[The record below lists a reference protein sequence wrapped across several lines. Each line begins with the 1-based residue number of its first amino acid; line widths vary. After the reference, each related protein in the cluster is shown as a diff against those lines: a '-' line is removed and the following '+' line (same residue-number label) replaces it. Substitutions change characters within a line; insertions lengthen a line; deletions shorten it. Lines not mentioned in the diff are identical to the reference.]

1 MKRHWF
7 YILVSLAGGD
17 RHGSEIARDVLDLTG
32 GGLRLWPATLY
43 GSLEELREAGWIE
56 ELDDPS
62 ERPEGES
69 ERKRI
74 YRVTAV
80 GRRELEAEARR
91 LEAEAAMARGRLV
104 GGAG

>member
-17 RHGSEIARDVLDLTG
+17 RHGSDIARDVLTLTDG
-32 GGLRLWPATLY
+32 SLRLWPATLY

-56 ELDDPS
+56 ELDDAS
-62 ERPEGES
+62 DRPEGES

-74 YRVTAV
+74 YRVTGI
-80 GRRELEAEARR
+80 GRKELEGEAHR
-91 LEAEAAMARGRLV
+91 LEGEAAMARERLL
-104 GGAG
+104 GEAG

>member
-17 RHGSEIARDVLDLTG
+17 RHGSEIARDVLDLTA

-43 GSLEELREAGWIE
+43 GSLEELREAAWIE

-74 YRVTAV
+74 YRVTAL

-91 LEAEAAMARGRLV
+91 LEEEAAMARGRLL
-104 GGAG
+104 GEAG

>member
-7 YILVSLAGGD
+7 YTLVSLAGGD

-32 GGLRLWPATLY
+32 GELRLWPATLY
-43 GSLEELREAGWIE
+43 GSLEELRERGWIA
-56 ELDDPS
+56 ELADPE

-80 GRRELEAEARR
+80 GRRELELEARR
-91 LEAEAAMARGRLV
+91 LEGEAAMARERLL
-104 GGAG
+104 GEAG